1 MEDFLFH
8 TCIFPVLKWEPWQ
21 GVSAGYFRRWL
32 QLNIVVVRREK
43 KGPALQSSSSQ
54 NWSRRIRSKYF
65 QQGFVISSQSELASE
80 EIHVKFGDPKN
91 NGKTFLLDL
100 TVVFLRWV
108 QGPGGICDR
117 SLITIREA
125 VKYDCSDA
133 ILACIAL
140 KNNRKAWVIM
150 NQYIWRWEWVLG
162 LFKCL
167 LAPGGPLEVS
177 VTLEKL
183 IEWLEDRAQVSFQ
196 GRLSARW
203 GSQSVVLVW
212 WLLPF
217 PL

>member
-1 MEDFLFH
+1 M
-8 TCIFPVLKWEPWQ
+8 TWAQ
-21 GVSAGYFRRWL
+21 FRSGTK
-32 QLNIVVVRREK
+32 REE
-43 KGPALQSSSSQ
+43 GTSIAVYSSQ
-54 NWSRRIRSKYF
+54 NWSLRIRSKYF
-65 QQGFVISSQSELASE
+65 QHGFVISSHSKLLSV

-100 TVVFLRWV
+100 TVVFLRRV